1 MNMLWA
7 AEAMIVMS
15 WLPDVFGEQPEV
27 REMEPVPFTGNLRN
41 MEHIAAAS
49 AAIQNI
55 LLGATAA
62 GHPSY
67 WSSGGTLRQRE
78 ARTLLG
84 IPMDEIFLGCLFVF
98 PEDALK
104 RGVDVKLGKLRTE
117 GKELS
122 SWSKSIA
129 L

>member
-55 LLGATAA
+55 LGRQQRAILLT
-62 GHPSY
+62 GHRVAPFVKEKHEPY
-67 WSSGGTLRQRE
+67 WAYLWTKSS
-78 ARTLLG
+78 
-84 IPMDEIFLGCLFVF
+84 
-98 PEDALK
+98 
-104 RGVDVKLGKLRTE
+104 
-117 GKELS
+117 
-122 SWSKSIA
+122 
-129 L
+129 

>member
-1 MNMLWA
+1 MYSANNQKFERWNQL
-7 AEAMIVMS
+7 
-15 WLPDVFGEQPEV
+15 
-27 REMEPVPFTGNLRN
+27 PFTGNLRN

-49 AAIQNI
+49 TAIQNI

-98 PEDALK
+98 PEDALGK
-104 RGVDVKLGKLRTE
+104 RSRCQTRKIKN
-117 GKELS
+117 
-122 SWSKSIA
+122 
-129 L
+129 